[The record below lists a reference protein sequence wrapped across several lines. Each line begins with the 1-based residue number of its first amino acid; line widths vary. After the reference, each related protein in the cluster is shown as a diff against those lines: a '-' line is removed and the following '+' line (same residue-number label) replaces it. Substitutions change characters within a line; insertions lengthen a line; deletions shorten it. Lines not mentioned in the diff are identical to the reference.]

1 MIDLNDFNDLVPK
14 TGRGAADRTRITIT
28 PTMCKFVLS
37 KSDCDKLRKY
47 FGSTVNVK
55 YSSDMQTF
63 VFTRGA
69 DKRVG
74 SQNRDLHIKTLAP
87 KLMEQFGEAIWNI
100 YYDCSMDNDEKGAAV
115 FVLRHNGRK
124 EFHSD
129 ATVRRLK

>member
-14 TGRGAADRTRITIT
+14 TGRGAADHTRITIT
-28 PTMCKFVLS
+28 PTMCKFILS
-37 KSDCDKLRKY
+37 RSDYDKLHKY

-74 SQNRDLHIKTLAP
+74 SQNRDLHIKTLGP
-87 KLMEQFGEAIWNI
+87 KLMEQFGEAVWNI
-100 YYDCSMDNDEKGAAV
+100 YYDCSMDNDEKGTAV

-129 ATVRRLK
+129 ATIRRLK